1 MKKAA
6 IIVLLLIVNVACL
19 RSGKTVSSMDL
30 SNVVLPYI
38 VDEAKV
44 IDAGTEMQL
53 EKRLA
58 RFRKQEDMDF
68 AVVTIS
74 TIGEESAFDH
84 SLKLARERAASIS
97 NQNDKGNLF
106 LLVVVDDRKWHI
118 QISRNLEA
126 KLTNEILTE
135 LSSPMTESF
144 KDKRYGEGITKYVD
158 AIIAKLGTT
167 D

>member
-1 MKKAA
+1 MKKVA

-19 RSGKTVSSMDL
+19 RNRNTMDL
-30 SNVVLPYI
+30 SNVVLPYV
-38 VDEAKV
+38 VDEADV
-44 IDAGTEMQL
+44 IDAGTQML
-53 EKRLA
+53 LDNKLA
-58 RFRKQEDMDF
+58 RFRKQADMDF

-74 TIGEESAFDH
+74 TSGGESAFDH

-97 NQNDKGNLF
+97 NKNNKGNLF

-135 LSSPMTESF
+135 LSAPMTESF
-144 KDKRYGEGITKYVD
+144 KEKRYGEGITKYVD